1 MIPNGEGWH
10 YYPVKKLPALSKD
23 DGDFYFLKIVF
34 ICLELKTN
42 ANLTKTHVKIK
53 ISEMQ

>member
-53 ISEMQ
+53 ISGMQ